1 MSAVPRKRRKV
12 RTYLATR
19 TAGRGSHLGQI
30 KDRPAKNSS
39 KSAGAFCCLS
49 AKCTVSVSLV
59 GASWRDPNRGT
70 RERFTAF
77 PVTATPVGVRGYELR
92 GIIRPGSE
100 REFNGVHVLAI
111 ALVCRVSPR
120 MQERLK
126 ADAGRNPPLCGSRQ
140 GYWAAWR
147 EALALGKHGARRQS
161 RALAVCRG
169 RA

>member
-1 MSAVPRKRRKV
+1 MFAFQGYPS
-12 RTYLATR
+12 
-19 TAGRGSHLGQI
+19 
-30 KDRPAKNSS
+30 KNSR
-39 KSAGAFCCLS
+39 S
-49 AKCTVSVSLV
+49 AKWQDRLFALQQFQAAHDRSGSIAT
-59 GASWRDPNRGT
+59 D
-70 RERFTAF
+70 RFTAF
-77 PVTATPVGVRGYELR
+77 PTATPIGVRGYELR

-100 REFNGVHVLAI
+100 REFNDVHVLAI